1 MAPATATTEVTTADT
16 SDNKP
21 QEQAKVLD
29 YNPRGKGYIY
39 IAFTSLVCFAS
50 VCNVKKGRNEYSIS
64 LAIGA
69 VTFGLSVFILLLD
82 RAQGCFESFKFHK
95 SMDGKLEGFT
105 LLFFVIWWV
114 IGVCI
119 MTQSGGI
126 AYSAINVYFSSW
138 LALGACCYTLNDWSG
153 SKDIITIQELTA
165 LSMTLRG
172 WYGLLFSSIVVMGS
186 ASDMHRFLISDGP
199 TQEASFAIALGIIS
213 LIVSAMCILAHYR
226 VLPFPPVGG
235 FIELSITSILIILW
249 ILGYDLSQT
258 LPSCR
263 FLLHFNL
270 HDTNS
275 CSVFCVVS
283 HHFFG
288 KGWNFDARRECRRF
302 HYWSMC
308 L

>member
-1 MAPATATTEVTTADT
+1 MALAAATAATTEVTTADAN
-16 SDNKP
+16 DNKP
-21 QEQAKVLD
+21 QEQAKAPD

-39 IAFTSLVCFAS
+39 IAFASLVCFAS
-50 VCNVKKGRNEYSIS
+50 VCNVKKGRNEYAIS
-64 LAIGA
+64 LSIGA

-172 WYGLLFSSIVVMGS
+172 WYSLLFSSIVVMGS
-186 ASDMHRFLISDGP
+186 ASDMRRLLISDGP

-213 LIVSAMCILAHYR
+213 LLVSAMCILAHYR
-226 VLPFPPVGG
+226 VLSFPPVGG
-235 FIELSITSILIILW
+235 FVELSITSLLIILW
-249 ILGYDLSQT
+249 ILGYDPT
-258 LPSCR
+258 I
-263 FLLHFNL
+263 
-270 HDTNS
+270 
-275 CSVFCVVS
+275 
-283 HHFFG
+283 
-288 KGWNFDARRECRRF
+288 
-302 HYWSMC
+302 
-308 L
+308 